1 MPIRVKDLPILEP
14 DSDDDNVEHK
24 QPNKEAPHNDSV
36 RNSSGIVTSS
46 KSLGAFSNM
55 MFPKRSSELPTL
67 DSDESEEEEDNP
79 NTDNLNCAIL
89 NDSFINSPADY
100 SVLNTPGSSSA
111 TKKKRRNENLS
122 FLSDFN
128 RLSVHADDK
137 ENVDKYLEESSLS
150 MFNKT
155 SQPIAVSIERKT
167 HSSRNISSCPLQ
179 SIKEDQVAN
188 NKSGGESESLSSGGA
203 TAGGALQRFHSDPTS
218 QHQSKRLELDTPLRQ
233 TESTIDTEAYNAK
246 ASASTTGPT
255 GDTLFAT
262 PQVRSFS
269 VQRRP
274 RELCSTQS
282 QKARS
287 AIANEFRSQK
297 VLFQT
302 PMAIT
307 RAPIVCLPNE
317 SITLSLCDTIGGG
330 AANTPNTAESTPQE
344 KNKVNNKLKSAE
356 VKSKKSLE
364 KAFDCPVKLDDSKA
378 NEQANSKTQ
387 EKSTSSN
394 KKDGILSI
402 NNEEYTIEK
411 KIGCGGSS
419 SVYLAHRNGNGK
431 ECAVKV
437 VDLRGDPVVVE
448 GYLNE
453 TKLLAKLQGNVCVVA
468 LYDYQLL
475 QKESR
480 LFLVMEKGDS
490 DLHKILQSYT
500 TNLPLYVLM
509 NFWYQMLQAV
519 NYIHQNGVI
528 HSDLKPANFL
538 MINGRLK
545 LIDFGIA
552 SNIAMDSTSI
562 IKFSQAGTF
571 NYISPEALI
580 DTSTGS
586 SPMRSSNQ
594 PKIKIST
601 KSDVWS
607 LGCILYLLLYKRT
620 PFSHIKNIY
629 AKINAITSPTTNIE
643 YPTIPLYYPA
653 MLVHMARNCLQ
664 HNQKK
669 RPSCAE
675 LLQYPFNMV
684 IPIQNLA
691 VPSTVKEKN

>member
-1 MPIRVKDLPILEP
+1 MR
-14 DSDDDNVEHK
+14 
-24 QPNKEAPHNDSV
+24 
-36 RNSSGIVTSS
+36 
-46 KSLGAFSNM
+46 

-67 DSDESEEEEDNP
+67 DSDESEEEENP
-79 NTDNLNCAIL
+79 KTDNLNCAIL
-89 NDSFINSPADY
+89 NDSFIMSPADN
-100 SVLNTPGSSSA
+100 SVLKTPGPPSA
-111 TKKKRRNENLS
+111 SKKKRPATNLS

-128 RLSVHADDK
+128 KMALNSEDK
-137 ENVDKYLEESSLS
+137 ENKNEESISVVVE
-150 MFNKT
+150 NI
-155 SQPIAVSIERKT
+155 QPSAASTARKAHINRVLT
-167 HSSRNISSCPLQ
+167 CPLQ
-179 SIKEDQVAN
+179 SIQEDKVAN
-188 NKSGGESESLSSGGA
+188 DNNMDETNHNNEEKVVGGV
-203 TAGGALQRFHSDPTS
+203 LQRFHSDPTP
-218 QHQSKRLELDTPLRQ
+218 QSNNKHINVETPLRQ
-233 TESTIDTEAYNAK
+233 SSNTALSSTSNPIVAGTNSHIQD
-246 ASASTTGPT
+246 SQ
-255 GDTLFAT
+255 FAT
-262 PQVRSFS
+262 PQIRSFS

-274 RELCSTQS
+274 RGLCSTQS
-282 QKARS
+282 QKERT

-307 RAPIVCLPNE
+307 RAPVVCLPND
-317 SITLSLCDTIGGG
+317 SITLSLCDSING
-330 AANTPNTAESTPQE
+330 AGNTSNTAEKIHQDIERDPEERQNV
-344 KNKVNNKLKSAE
+344 K
-356 VKSKKSLE
+356 VKSKKSLDSAFATTDNAEE
-364 KAFDCPVKLDDSKA
+364 KNQNEEQQTNQLSDKSSSSSEKDS
-378 NEQANSKTQ
+378 
-387 EKSTSSN
+387 
-394 KKDGILSI
+394 ILHI
-402 NNEEYTIEK
+402 NNVDYTIIK

-419 SVYLAHRNGNGK
+419 SVYLAQKNSDKN
-431 ECAVKV
+431 ECALKV

-475 QKESR
+475 RKESR

-490 DLHKILQSYT
+490 DLHKILQTYT

-552 SNIAMDSTSI
+552 SNIALDSTSI

-571 NYISPEALI
+571 NYISPEALT

-586 SPMRSSNQ
+586 SPMRSNQ

-629 AKINAITSPTTNIE
+629 AKINAITSPTTAIE
-643 YPTIPLYYPA
+643 YPMIPLYYPA
-653 MLVHMARNCLQ
+653 MLVHMAKNCLQ
-664 HNQKK
+664 HNPKK

-691 VPSTVKEKN
+691 VPSTTKDKN

>member
-1 MPIRVKDLPILEP
+1 MSFHYPRRVKDLPALEP
-14 DSDDDNVEHK
+14 DSDDEDVNQEHK
-24 QPNKEAPHNDSV
+24 NADVLQKNASKNYLAVKEAPQKV
-36 RNSSGIVTSS
+36 
-46 KSLGAFSNM
+46 LGAFSNM
-55 MFPKRSSELPTL
+55 RMFPKRCSELPTL
-67 DSDESEEEEDNP
+67 DSDESEEEENP

-89 NDSFINSPADY
+89 NDSFIMSPADN
-100 SVLNTPGSSSA
+100 SVLKTPGPPSDV
-111 TKKKRRNENLS
+111 KKKRSAGNLS
-122 FLSDFN
+122 FLTDFN
-128 RLSVHADDK
+128 KLALDTEGK
-137 ENVDKYLEESSLS
+137 ENINKSEDLLTAVVENIQPNAASTARKPLLS
-150 MFNKT
+150 RPVT
-155 SQPIAVSIERKT
+155 LCA
-167 HSSRNISSCPLQ
+167 LQ
-179 SIKEDQVAN
+179 SIKEDKVAN
-188 NKSGGESESLSSGGA
+188 DN
-203 TAGGALQRFHSDPTS
+203 TAGNIDRKSNENCAGGVLQRFNSNPTPPKNSKYSD
-218 QHQSKRLELDTPLRQ
+218 LETPLRPN
-233 TESTIDTEAYNAK
+233 STALIPAA
-246 ASASTTGPT
+246 ASTN
-255 GDTLFAT
+255 DHIVDSQFAT
-262 PQVRSFS
+262 PQIRSFS

-274 RELCSTQS
+274 RGLCSTQS
-282 QKARS
+282 QKERT

-307 RAPIVCLPNE
+307 RPHVVCLPND
-317 SITLSLCDTIGGG
+317 SITLSLCDSING
-330 AANTPNTAESTPQE
+330 AETTPKTTENIQENTQKSNV
-344 KNKVNNKLKSAE
+344 NKQQIN

-364 KAFDCPVKLDDSKA
+364 NAFSNPDKQEEPDGKKPPNTKSSVS
-378 NEQANSKTQ
+378 NEN
-387 EKSTSSN
+387 N
-394 KKDGILSI
+394 GILHI
-402 NNEEYTIEK
+402 NNSDYTIIK

-419 SVYLAHRNGNGK
+419 SVYLAKRNSDGN
-431 ECAVKV
+431 ECALKV

-453 TKLLAKLQGNVCVVA
+453 TKLLAKLQGNICVVT
-468 LYDYQLL
+468 LFEYQLL
-475 QKESR
+475 RNESR

-490 DLHKILQSYT
+490 DLHKILQTYT

-552 SNIAMDSTSI
+552 SNIALDSTSI

-571 NYISPEALI
+571 NYISPEALT

-586 SPMRSSNQ
+586 SPMRSNQ

-620 PFSHIKNIY
+620 PFSHIKNTY

-653 MLVHMARNCLQ
+653 MLVHNISVRI
-664 HNQKK
+664 
-669 RPSCAE
+669 
-675 LLQYPFNMV
+675 V
-684 IPIQNLA
+684 
-691 VPSTVKEKN
+691 

>member
-1 MPIRVKDLPILEP
+1 MSFHYPRRVKDLPALEP
-14 DSDDDNVEHK
+14 DSDEDDLNK
-24 QPNKEAPHNDSV
+24 QPSKDELQN
-36 RNSSGIVTSS
+36 VTSRNNSGVVGAPS
-46 KSLGAFSNM
+46 KSFGAFSNM
-55 MFPKRSSELPTL
+55 RMFPKRSSELPTL
-67 DSDESEEEEDNP
+67 DSDESEEEENP
-79 NTDNLNCAIL
+79 KTDNLNCAIL
-89 NDSFINSPADY
+89 NDSFIMSPADS
-100 SVLNTPGSSSA
+100 SVLKTPGPQSA
-111 TKKKRRNENLS
+111 VKEKRDVDSPS
-122 FLSDFN
+122 FLSEFHKLDI
-128 RLSVHADDK
+128 RTEDK
-137 ENVDKYLEESSLS
+137 ENEEEPPLPSVGSL
-150 MFNKT
+150 
-155 SQPIAVSIERKT
+155 QPNAASTARKT
-167 HSSRNISSCPLQ
+167 HPSRTDTSCPLQ
-179 SIKEDQVAN
+179 SIQEDIVAN
-188 NKSGGESESLSSGGA
+188 ENTGKEVNRANVGSRALGV
-203 TAGGALQRFHSDPTS
+203 LQRFHSDPTTQ
-218 QHQSKRLELDTPLRQ
+218 QHAKPVDLETPLRK
-233 TESTIDTEAYNAK
+233 NN
-246 ASASTTGPT
+246 SASVGPPSDVSIAPT
-255 GDTLFAT
+255 NSQTADAQFAT

-274 RELCSTQS
+274 RGLCSTQS
-282 QKARS
+282 QKTRS
-287 AIANEFRSQK
+287 ALANEFRSQK

-307 RAPIVCLPNE
+307 RAPVMCLPND
-317 SITLSLCDTIGGG
+317 SITLSLCDSINGTR
-330 AANTPNTAESTPQE
+330 NTPNTAENTPLGDQRNV
-344 KNKVNNKLKSAE
+344 KDQQSQK

-364 KAFDCPVKLDDSKA
+364 SAFCASEKPEESKEKQQS
-378 NEQANSKTQ
+378 NMITQ
-387 EKSTSSN
+387 EKSASADE
-394 KKDGILSI
+394 KDGILRI
-402 NNEEYTIEK
+402 NNADYTIVK

-419 SVYLAHRNGNGK
+419 SVYLAQRNADGK
-431 ECAVKV
+431 ECALKV

-468 LYDYQLL
+468 LYEYQLL
-475 QKESR
+475 RKESR
-480 LFLVMEKGDS
+480 LYLVMEKGDS
-490 DLHKILQSYT
+490 DLHKILQTYT

-552 SNIAMDSTSI
+552 SNIALDSTSI

-571 NYISPEALI
+571 NYISPEALT

-586 SPMRSSNQ
+586 SPMRSNQ

-607 LGCILYLLLYKRT
+607 LGCILFLLLYKRT

-629 AKINAITSPTTNIE
+629 AKINAITSPTTTIE

-653 MLVHMARNCLQ
+653 MLVHMAKNCLQ
-664 HNQKK
+664 HNPKK

-691 VPSTVKEKN
+691 VPSVVKEAN

>member
-1 MPIRVKDLPILEP
+1 MSFHYPRRVKDLPALEP
-14 DSDDDNVEHK
+14 DSDEEDVNQDRPKNGDELQKSGSKNHLAVI
-24 QPNKEAPHNDSV
+24 EAPPKV
-36 RNSSGIVTSS
+36 F
-46 KSLGAFSNM
+46 GAFSNM
-55 MFPKRSSELPTL
+55 RMFPKRSSELPTL
-67 DSDESEEEEDNP
+67 DSDESEEEENP
-79 NTDNLNCAIL
+79 KTDNLNCAIL
-89 NDSFINSPADY
+89 NDSFIMSPADN
-100 SVLNTPGSSSA
+100 SVLKTPGPPSGV
-111 TKKKRRNENLS
+111 KKKRAVGNLS
-122 FLSDFN
+122 FLTDFN
-128 RLSVHADDK
+128 KLALNTEGK
-137 ENVDKYLEESSLS
+137 ENV
-150 MFNKT
+150 NKT
-155 SQPIAVSIERKT
+155 EDLLTAVVENIQPNAASTARKPHVSRAVT
-167 HSSRNISSCPLQ
+167 SCPLQ
-179 SIKEDQVAN
+179 SIQEDKVAN
-188 NKSGGESESLSSGGA
+188 DNLTGDIGRKSNENCAGA
-203 TAGGALQRFHSDPTS
+203 VLQRFNSDPTPQKNDKYS
-218 QHQSKRLELDTPLRQ
+218 DLETPLRQ
-233 TESTIDTEAYNAK
+233 NNNTALIPAVA
-246 ASASTTGPT
+246 PT
-255 GDTLFAT
+255 NDGIADSQFAT
-262 PQVRSFS
+262 PQIRSFS

-274 RELCSTQS
+274 RGLCSTQS
-282 QKARS
+282 QKERT

-307 RAPIVCLPNE
+307 RAPVVCLPND
-317 SITLSLCDTIGGG
+317 SITLSLCDSING
-330 AANTPNTAESTPQE
+330 AETTPKTTEKIQQNTE
-344 KNKVNNKLKSAE
+344 KNDVVKQEVI

-364 KAFDCPVKLDDSKA
+364 NAFSKSDKLEEPDGKNPPNTKSSESK
-378 NEQANSKTQ
+378 
-387 EKSTSSN
+387 EKEGN
-394 KKDGILSI
+394 LHI
-402 NNEEYTIEK
+402 NNSDYTIIK

-419 SVYLAHRNGNGK
+419 SVYLAKRNSDGT
-431 ECAVKV
+431 ECALKV

-453 TKLLAKLQGNVCVVA
+453 TKLLAKLQGNICVVA
-468 LYDYQLL
+468 LYEYQLL
-475 QKESR
+475 RNESR

-490 DLHKILQSYT
+490 DLHKILQTYT

-509 NFWYQMLQAV
+509 NFWYQILQAV

-552 SNIAMDSTSI
+552 SNIALDSTSI

-571 NYISPEALI
+571 NYISPEALT

-586 SPMRSSNQ
+586 SPMRSNQ

-653 MLVHMARNCLQ
+653 MLVHMAKNCLQ
-664 HNQKK
+664 HNPKK

-691 VPSTVKEKN
+691 VPTTIKEKN